1 MTPITAP
8 QFDFKQGG
16 TKLCIVKPD
25 VGLSTPEVFKALK
38 YDELSDADPEELLK
52 RFVEDGVIIKGGG
65 EEGEDKYVNDLEGPA
80 FRCLPE
86 LGRLKVELMD
96 ERWGFDTVMMSG
108 SGTSI
113 FCMGEPNDADEFRRT
128 FIDDRDG
135 LSVFFADFISR
146 EGEDGWFQRR

>member
-1 MTPITAP
+1 M
-8 QFDFKQGG
+8 
-16 TKLCIVKPD
+16 
-25 VGLSTPEVFKALK
+25 
-38 YDELSDADPEELLK
+38 
-52 RFVEDGVIIKGGG
+52 
-65 EEGEDKYVNDLEGPA
+65 NDLEGPA